1 MKIWGGGEEVLMPNV
16 TMTIDDELLKKAK
29 KIAIDRNS
37 TISELFRE
45 YLTDL
50 TRREDLHREY
60 VADELDRLFAA
71 SSASSYGISIPRD
84 DLHER

>member
-1 MKIWGGGEEVLMPNV
+1 MPNV
-16 TMTIDDELLKKAK
+16 TMTIDDELLKRQK
-29 KIAIDRNS
+29 KSPSIES
-37 TISELFRE
+37 HHFELFRE

-60 VADELDRLFAA
+60 IAEELDRLFAA
-71 SSASSYGISIPRD
+71 SSASSYGLSIPRD

>member
-1 MKIWGGGEEVLMPNV
+1 MKESGPDVVMPNV
-16 TMTIDDELLKKAK
+16 TMTINDELLKKAK
-29 KIAIDRNS
+29 KIAIDRDS

-60 VADELDRLFAA
+60 AAEELDRLFAA
-71 SSASSYGISIPRD
+71 STASSYGISIPRD